1 MNSLTDLCLEKISG
15 IVNNMPPVI
24 KEMVI
29 EETID
34 KIKNDAIENL
44 TDILPDLVSEILED
58 IFNSVKNHGG
68 ARINFYRLY
77 PEIPRSIISCAVS
90 IAENSIIIC
99 ERNNRY

>member
-29 EETID
+29 EETIE

-58 IFNSVKNHGG
+58 IFNSIKNHHGT
-68 ARINFYRLY
+68 RIDFYRLY
-77 PEIPRSIISCAVS
+77 PEMPRSIISCAIL
-90 IAENSIIIC
+90 IAENSIITC
-99 ERNNRY
+99 ESYNRG